1 MNKEKGIDKN
11 KDKKAVKS
19 PKKIVEKIKNGYAKR
34 VAYIVKR
41 APVFK
46 FLNSRMLANMSVRK
60 QLLIPIV
67 TIIAIVGIAG
77 GSFSYFYGAK
87 LIKDQLT
94 QSTMAQLNSTDLTF
108 ETYFDDAQSITRQFT
123 MSKMLDHVQKNTDD
137 INVAFQNVLSS
148 NTKYQAITYATVD
161 KHIVR
166 APLYF
171 FQSSYDPTAESWYKA
186 GMAGN
191 GKSVWTN
198 PYIDKVT
205 KQKVVSVEQAVV
217 DNGQVKGVIKLDLFI
232 QSIINQVSRVKLG
245 DTGYVALL
253 DSKGTYIASP
263 KKDEI
268 GKSVAGE
275 DFYKEIHRMGKS
287 GKFYAKVNGSD
298 KLISFKTNST
308 SGWTMLGIIDKSEIS
323 NKANL
328 ITLPSIVTLLVI
340 IAVSILITSY
350 MLGKVIGRL
359 RKVQEAAGQIEQGDL
374 TVKIPV
380 DGDDELSHLTRSINE
395 MANTNRN
402 AFKKMIDVSQ
412 QIIGA
417 SQTLVASAEENVAS
431 ANEIS
436 ATVTEIAAGASNQSK
451 SIDESQSS
459 LQNLLEQV
467 NKIDDQSKDVLQ
479 GAHRMIEFAR
489 GGLDKM
495 NHLSVQSKNSAD
507 TTNQIIDTVLKLEE
521 HAKNVHQ
528 IIDVLDG
535 IARRTNLLSLN
546 ASIEAAHAGEHG
558 KGFAV
563 VAGEIRKL
571 AQQTNESLKEV
582 TDTVQSMNNEIQ
594 QAVSYCRQT
603 GETLQ
608 GQKTAVSESNDAFT
622 QIEKIIE
629 LNVKGMQTISNA
641 IINTHQQIEQVTQ
654 GTQVIAS
661 TSEETAAS
669 TEEMSASVQE
679 QTASME
685 ELNKL
690 AGDLDQQAQLMQEEI
705 NRYKI

>member
-1 MNKEKGIDKN
+1 
-11 KDKKAVKS
+11 
-19 PKKIVEKIKNGYAKR
+19 
-34 VAYIVKR
+34 
-41 APVFK
+41 
-46 FLNSRMLANMSVRK
+46 
-60 QLLIPIV
+60 
-67 TIIAIVGIAG
+67 
-77 GSFSYFYGAK
+77 
-87 LIKDQLT
+87 
-94 QSTMAQLNSTDLTF
+94 
-108 ETYFDDAQSITRQFT
+108 
-123 MSKMLDHVQKNTDD
+123 
-137 INVAFQNVLSS
+137 
-148 NTKYQAITYATVD
+148 
-161 KHIVR
+161 
-166 APLYF
+166 
-171 FQSSYDPTAESWYKA
+171 
-186 GMAGN
+186 
-191 GKSVWTN
+191 
-198 PYIDKVT
+198 
-205 KQKVVSVEQAVV
+205 
-217 DNGQVKGVIKLDLFI
+217 
-232 QSIINQVSRVKLG
+232 VSRVKLG

-507 TTNQIIDTVLKLEE
+507 TTNQIINTVLKLEE

-608 GQKTAVSESNDAFT
+608 GQKTAVSESSDAFT

-629 LNVKGMQTISNA
+629 LNVRGMQTISDA

-654 GTQVIAS
+654 GAQVIAS